1 MVTKHVTFDNE
12 LGHIFADRWLCLHEN
27 GGSFPKPKKLE
38 RKETREK
45 SGMSTL
51 QKGAIWIQYK

>member
-12 LGHIFADRWLCLHEN
+12 LGHIFADRWFCLHEN

-51 QKGAIWIQYK
+51 QKGAI